1 MRRSTTAPLRSLTAT
16 LGLLVLVQGLAC
28 RSPSVP
34 PPQTV
39 KKGYTERGLASWY
52 GPGFDGRRTANGEI
66 YDMHALT
73 AAHKTLPFGTV
84 VEVTNRDNGKS
95 TRVRINDRGPFVKGR
110 IIDLS
115 KRGAKKIDMIGT
127 GTARVEIRVVS
138 VSSPAPRYAAATSG
152 DVRYIVQAGAF
163 RDPDLA
169 RELKRDLEKDFYGVE
184 IRSDGL
190 WHRVQLGTFDKRKKA
205 EKLAAELSREGYDA
219 IVKIK
224 G

>member
-1 MRRSTTAPLRSLTAT
+1 L
-16 LGLLVLVQGLAC
+16 QGLAC
-28 RSPSVP
+28 RSPSAP

-52 GPGFDGRRTANGEI
+52 GPGFNGRRTANGEI
-66 YDMHALT
+66 YDMHAMT

-84 VEVTNRDNGKS
+84 VEVYNRDNGKS

-115 KRGAKKIDMIGT
+115 KKGAKKIDMIGT
-127 GTARVEIRVVS
+127 GTARVEI
-138 VSSPAPRYAAATSG
+138 
-152 DVRYIVQAGAF
+152 
-163 RDPDLA
+163 
-169 RELKRDLEKDFYGVE
+169 LKRELEKDFYGVE

-190 WHRVQLGTFDKRKKA
+190 WHRVQLGPFDKRKQA
-205 EKLAAELSREGYDA
+205 DKLAAELTRGGYDA
-219 IVKIK
+219 VVKVK

>member
-1 MRRSTTAPLRSLTAT
+1 M
-16 LGLLVLVQGLAC
+16 QGMAC

-52 GPGFDGRRTANGEI
+52 GPGFNGRRTANGEI
-66 YDMHALT
+66 YDMHAMT

-84 VEVTNRDNGKS
+84 VEVYNRDNGKS

-115 KRGAKKIDMIGT
+115 KKGAKKIDMIGT

-138 VSSPAPRYAAATSG
+138 VSSSTPRYAAASSG
-152 DVRYIVQAGAF
+152 DIRYVVQAGAF
-163 RDPDLA
+163 RDPDMA
-169 RELKRDLEKDFYGVE
+169 RSLKRELEKDCYGVE

-190 WHRVQLGTFDKRKKA
+190 WHRVQLGPFDKRKQA
-205 EKLAAELSREGYDA
+205 DKLAAELTRGGYDA
-219 IVKIK
+219 VVKVK